1 MILKIIEHILL
12 ITMLTFKILF
22 TINSLYERTI
32 SSKHRLQFLSFKK
45 KKHLVLIRKIHF
57 IKQKLFKLR
66 TFHLIKTIY
75 LE

>member
-1 MILKIIEHILL
+1 MKE
-12 ITMLTFKILF
+12 LF
-22 TINSLYERTI
+22 RQNTVYNFF
-32 SSKHRLQFLSFKK
+32 RLK